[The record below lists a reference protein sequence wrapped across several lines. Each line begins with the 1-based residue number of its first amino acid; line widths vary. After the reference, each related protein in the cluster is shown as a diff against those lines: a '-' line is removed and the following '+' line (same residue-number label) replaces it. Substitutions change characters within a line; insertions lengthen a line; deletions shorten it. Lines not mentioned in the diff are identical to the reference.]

1 MIASCSTDRDGIVCP
16 TSPSPCWCLKWLGLP
31 RVLYI
36 LCFQFLCGSRDLKV
50 TGAVT
55 EWRKDEHT
63 KTLHL
68 AESLIEKPQDPGSLV
83 CLVYRVEQE
92 KKGYCLQLNKE
103 AGLAN
108 PSRVSLWGAATGC
121 RNPTWGS
128 CGWYSVF
135 TLSIPVCRKGK
146 ALPYSYVSEALG
158 SLKWL
163 SSC

>member
-1 MIASCSTDRDGIVCP
+1 
-16 TSPSPCWCLKWLGLP
+16 
-31 RVLYI
+31 
-36 LCFQFLCGSRDLKV
+36 LKV

-103 AGLAN
+103 AGFCIQINKQA
-108 PSRVSLWGAATGC
+108 RQSLVCSWILETGLVNLHRSSLCRKAVFRPYIYWGE
-121 RNPTWGS
+121 S
-128 CGWYSVF
+128 YSEYF
-135 TLSIPVCRKGK
+135 GHTLS
-146 ALPYSYVSEALG
+146 
-158 SLKWL
+158 SLR
-163 SSC
+163 